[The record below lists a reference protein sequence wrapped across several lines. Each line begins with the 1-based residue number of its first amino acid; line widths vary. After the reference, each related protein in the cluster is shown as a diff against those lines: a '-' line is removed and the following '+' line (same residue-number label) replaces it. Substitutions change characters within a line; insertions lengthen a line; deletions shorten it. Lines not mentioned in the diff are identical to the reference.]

1 MNRLLSGTRSIGLT
15 LAVFLLSLVLVNGQ
29 AVAASDPEKTFLFN
43 KLAKAQTE
51 QEGRSAEE
59 AIWRYWIN
67 QSPTPEVRT
76 ALDAGMERREA
87 YDYEAAEEHFDEV
100 IELAPDYAEG
110 YNQRAFIRFL
120 RENFGGAES
129 DLEKALELE
138 PEHFAAMAGLYQV
151 LLRQDRQPV
160 ALKMLQQAVDIHPWL
175 QERFGLPESMWSK
188 KYRDLHD
195 PAQEI

>member
-1 MNRLLSGTRSIGLT
+1 MDKQISRIRSISLT
-15 LAVFLLSLVLVNGQ
+15 LAVLLLSFVLIHGSL
-29 AVAASDPEKTFLFN
+29 VAASDPEKTFLFN
-43 KLAKAQTE
+43 KLTKAQTE
-51 QEGRSAEE
+51 QEGQLAEE
-59 AIWRYWIN
+59 AIWRYWMN

-87 YDYEAAEEHFDEV
+87 YDYEAAEKHFGEV
-100 IELAPDYAEG
+100 IALAPDYAEG

-120 RENFGGAES
+120 RENYGGAES

-138 PEHFAAMAGLYQV
+138 PEHFGAMAGLYQV
-151 LLRQDRQPV
+151 LLRQDRQQV
-160 ALKMLQQAVDIHPWL
+160 ALKMLQQAVGIHPWL
-175 QERFGLPESMWSK
+175 QERFGLPETMWPK